1 MLIRNRLVLLAVM
14 PAALLCTAVVQAAD
28 PLVYRG
34 VLNDNGAP
42 ANGRYD
48 LEFRLRGG
56 KDSPLSMVGPVRV
69 EDVQVS
75 DGAFAIVLP
84 VDQTL
89 LPASGWIEV
98 AVRDGGSEAVFE
110 PLPDKQPFALFAKAV
125 CPGSW
130 EVVGNP
136 GIAAGNFLGTT
147 DNAPLELRVN
157 NARVFR
163 ASQAQID
170 FGIGLNV
177 GTNVIAG
184 HASNTAPIDAVGATI
199 AGGGGSFGASLRPN
213 AVGGQ
218 WGTVGGGSNN
228 AALGGHAVVAGGIGN
243 QALGGASSVGGG
255 ENNLALEAHAAVAGG
270 AQNAARGSSS
280 FVGGGFQNQAN
291 GQASVVPGGDNNFA
305 DGDYS
310 FAAGRRA
317 KIDAVHDGT
326 FVWADGTDAD
336 FASTGVNQFLI
347 RAGGGVGLGTGAP
360 FEQLTINGNL
370 AFTRDAARSLYVG
383 QEPDNT
389 TSGKSLTVRAGSASN
404 TGIPFQARLGGDL
417 VLQAGNAFNGNQANQ
432 DGGDVILRSGA
443 NWRTADTVGFSG
455 GDIVLQTGTHLN
467 VFNERMRV
475 LDTGEVSIAVLGAAG
490 ATSLC
495 RNASNQIATCSSSAR
510 YKDAIVDSAL
520 GLATVAALRTVDYV
534 WKDSGD
540 ADVGLVAEEVA
551 AVAPR
556 LVTRNAQGAIEGVK
570 YDRLAAVL
578 VQAMQQ
584 QQATIETLQQQLA
597 AQQTSHAQ
605 SLRTL
610 TERVDA
616 LLATPSLVLSGVPE
630 ATP

>member
-1 MLIRNRLVLLAVM
+1 MLIRNRLALLATM
-14 PAALLCTAVVQAAD
+14 PAALLCVTVVQAAD

-34 VLNDNGAP
+34 VLNDHGAP
-42 ANGRYD
+42 ASGRYD
-48 LEFRLRGG
+48 LEFRLHGG

-75 DGAFAIVLP
+75 DGAFAIALP
-84 VDQTL
+84 VDQAL
-89 LPASGWIEV
+89 LPVSGWIEV
-98 AVRDGGSEAVFE
+98 AVRDGGSEAAFE
-110 PLPDKQPFALFAKAV
+110 PLLGKQPFALFAKAV

-163 ASQAQID
+163 ASQGQLDINGA
-170 FGIGLNV
+170 LNV

-184 HASNTAPIDAVGATI
+184 HASNSVPADAVGSTI
-199 AGGGGSFGASLRPN
+199 AGGGGTRGGSAFAN
-213 AVGGQ
+213 ATGDLF
-218 WGTVGGGSNN
+218 GTVGGG
-228 AALGGHAVVAGGIGN
+228 GGN
-243 QALGGASSVGGG
+243 QALGGFSVVTGGEGNQALGGGSSVGGG
-255 ENNLALEAHAAVAGG
+255 ENNFAAEAYAT
-270 AQNAARGSSS
+270 
-280 FVGGGFQNQAN
+280 VGGGFQNQAA
-291 GQASVVPGGDNNFA
+291 GVASVSPGGGRNTA
-305 DGDYS
+305 GGDYS
-310 FAAGRRA
+310 FAAGRQA
-317 KIDAVHDGT
+317 TITAAHDGT
-326 FVWADGTDAD
+326 FAWADGTDAA
-336 FASTGVNQFLI
+336 FVSTGVNQFLV
-347 RAGGGVGLGTGAP
+347 RAGGGVGLGTNAP
-360 FEQLTINGNL
+360 VEQLTINGNL

-383 QEPDNT
+383 QEPDNNT
-389 TSGKSLTVRAGSASN
+389 EGKSLTVRAGSASN
-404 TGIPFQARLGGDL
+404 SGIPFFAQRGDDL
-417 VLQAGNAFNGNQANQ
+417 VLQAGNAFNVNVAGQ

-443 NWRTADTVGFSG
+443 NWRNNSSTALSG
-455 GDIVLQTGTHLN
+455 GDIVLQTGDSTN
-467 VFNERMRV
+467 VFNERMRI
-475 LDTGEVSIAVLGAAG
+475 LDTGEVSVGILGAAG
-490 ATSLC
+490 ATTLC

-534 WKDSGD
+534 WKESGD

-556 LVTRNAQGAIEGVK
+556 LVTRNAAGEIEGVK

-584 QQATIETLQQQLA
+584 QQATIETLQEQLA
-597 AQQTSHAQ
+597 AQEASHAQ

-610 TERVDA
+610 SERVDA
-616 LLATPSLVLSGVPE
+616 LLATPPQLSFAEPE